1 MHRCTCPL
9 VGISMCLLSLS
20 ARSLR
25 TRFSANFF
33 STGNIGAV
41 GWLSSMSATEGE
53 VGTKCAEQSLF
64 RCTSSMEAV
73 VSRLHFK
80 QCTLVAFNT
89 SMITSGGARML
100 SFCKCPDW
108 QIGHTACS
116 HLLASSCCVQQ
127 WAHARLPQPR
137 SMGWSRIEWQMGHWR
152 WASLSRSMYL

>member
-1 MHRCTCPL
+1 MITVFIVLFIHRCTCPL

-41 GWLSSMSATEGE
+41 GRLSSMSATEGE

-64 RCTSSMEAV
+64 RCASSMEAV
-73 VSRLHFK
+73 VSRLHCK

-89 SMITSGGARML
+89 SMITSGGAWML
-100 SFCKCPDW
+100 SFWKCPEW

-116 HLLASSCCVQQ
+116 HCYLPAAVCNNEHMPGCRSQGQLAG
-127 WAHARLPQPR
+127 L
-137 SMGWSRIEWQMGHWR
+137 E
-152 WASLSRSMYL
+152 